1 MEKPALE
8 PIHAL
13 TQRVPHAHAGRG
25 AGGVRTSP
33 TSKDVDVEKR
43 EEEKIDSRISDLFK
57 VIGSSP

>member
-43 EEEKIDSRISDLFK
+43 EEEKID
-57 VIGSSP
+57 